1 VDKGTLVCLWI
12 GLWRPVIVVWSA
24 ALGALSPEGLEAVL
38 AHEER
43 HRRDLDPFR
52 LLVGLM
58 VARALLFLPVL
69 PQLHRGARLSM
80 EVKAAAAAHAA
91 GLTPLLGALHSFVRD
106 RQAVPVMEGA
116 MAIAG
121 AGLIEQRIAAMQGS
135 RPRAPRTLPWAVR
148 SAPCLGLLLTAAA
161 LVPSGIGA
169 PRPVPFHRVVSHQVG
184 APSASAGSSGPSTPA
199 SSSR

>member
-1 VDKGTLVCLWI
+1 MDKGTLVCLWI

-80 EVKAAAAAHAA
+80 EVKAAA
-91 GLTPLLGALHSFVRD
+91 
-106 RQAVPVMEGA
+106 
-116 MAIAG
+116 G